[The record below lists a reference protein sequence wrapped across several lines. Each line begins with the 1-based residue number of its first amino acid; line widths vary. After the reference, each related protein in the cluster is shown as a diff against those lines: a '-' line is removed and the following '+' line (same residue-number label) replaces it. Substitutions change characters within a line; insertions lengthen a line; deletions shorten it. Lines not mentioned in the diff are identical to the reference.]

1 MAAGEAVV
9 IAVLGIIVLEGLWL
23 AVLTYLLWRK
33 RKGAVPPSPPE
44 ESRPA

>member
-1 MAAGEAVV
+1 MAVGEAVV
-9 IAVLGIIVLEGLWL
+9 ITVLGIIILEGTWL

-44 ESRPA
+44 ESKPA